1 MLCIFDD
8 NKKHIYEEPCIW
20 LFDLTEEDVI
30 TTSGEGDGG
39 GGGEAPGGGNDW
51 TGEWDTDF

>member
-1 MLCIFDD
+1 MLQLT
-8 NKKHIYEEPCIW
+8 NATEKSIYEEPEIW
-20 LFDLTEEDVI
+20 LYLLDEEDVI
-30 TTSGEGDGG
+30 TTSGEDDG

>member
-1 MLCIFDD
+1 MKTAYDVPVALILKYDE
-8 NKKHIYEEPCIW
+8 Y
-20 LFDLTEEDVI
+20 DVI

-51 TGEWDTDF
+51 TGEWDTEL

>member
-1 MLCIFDD
+1 MDKR
-8 NKKHIYEEPCIW
+8 KKNSYCNPLIELL
-20 LFDLTEEDVI
+20 LFSDEDII
-30 TTSGEGDGG
+30 TTSGEPEG